1 MEFHHPVNG
10 NGSEISVGLENDEFG
25 RSPNQP
31 QKRLA
36 SGLALALG
44 LLMLVSFVFTLILI
58 NGTSPGDHVGYN
70 WHAFGAGYGMTFFLL
85 VAKGAFY
92 TDFSNY
98 VPESML
104 RRLGIRSN
112 ILHGLLAYVLMTLV
126 VSCVI
131 GYFLEKIL
139 G

>member
-10 NGSEISVGLENDEFG
+10 NSSEISVGLKNDEFG
-25 RSPNQP
+25 RSQNQP

-36 SGLALALG
+36 LGLALALG

-70 WHAFGAGYGMTFFLL
+70 WHVFGAGYGMTFFLL

-92 TDFSNY
+92 TDFSKY
-98 VPESML
+98 VPESTL

>member
-10 NGSEISVGLENDEFG
+10 NGSEISVGLKNDELG

-31 QKRLA
+31 QRRLA
-36 SGLALALG
+36 MGSALTLG
-44 LLMLVSFVFTLILI
+44 LLMLVSFVFTMTLI
-58 NGTSPGDHVGYN
+58 GGESPGDHVGYN

-92 TDFSNY
+92 TDFSKY

-104 RRLGIRSN
+104 RRLDIRSN
-112 ILHGLLAYVLMTLV
+112 ILHGLLAYVLMTLAI
-126 VSCVI
+126 SCVT
-131 GYFLEKIL
+131 GHFLEKL
-139 G
+139 VG